1 MLTSLSI
8 LILITFIVIAVGK
21 LCSASGDTAEKEVD
35 RAEEQLVISPATQQ
49 KMQQIRERI
58 DRLTQEIEEEKA
70 REREYERLKAE
81 TEENDR
87 LMAVLERI
95 TAQEQSAEAPSPE
108 PDLLKDIS
116 QN

>member
-8 LILITFIVIAVGK
+8 LIVITFIVIAVGK

-87 LMAVLERI
+87 LIAVLERI
-95 TAQEQSAEAPSPE
+95 TAQEQSDEAPPPE

>member
-8 LILITFIVIAVGK
+8 LILITVIVIAVGK
-21 LCSASGDTAEKEVD
+21 LCSASGDTAEKEID
-35 RAEEQLVISPATQQ
+35 RAEEQLVISPAPPQ

-58 DRLTQEIEEEKA
+58 DRLTHEIEEEKT

-81 TEENDR
+81 TEENER

-95 TAQEQSAEAPSPE
+95 TAQEQSAETPSPE

>member
-87 LMAVLERI
+87 LIAVLERI
-95 TAQEQSAEAPSPE
+95 TAQEQSDEAPSPE

>member
-8 LILITFIVIAVGK
+8 LIVITFIVIAVGK

-35 RAEEQLVISPATQQ
+35 RAEEQPVISPATQQ

-87 LMAVLERI
+87 LIAVLERI
-95 TAQEQSAEAPSPE
+95 TAQEQSDEAPPPE

>member
-1 MLTSLSI
+1 M
-8 LILITFIVIAVGK
+8 
-21 LCSASGDTAEKEVD
+21 
-35 RAEEQLVISPATQQ
+35 ISPATEQR
-49 KMQQIRERI
+49 MRQIRERI

-87 LMAVLERI
+87 LIAVLERI